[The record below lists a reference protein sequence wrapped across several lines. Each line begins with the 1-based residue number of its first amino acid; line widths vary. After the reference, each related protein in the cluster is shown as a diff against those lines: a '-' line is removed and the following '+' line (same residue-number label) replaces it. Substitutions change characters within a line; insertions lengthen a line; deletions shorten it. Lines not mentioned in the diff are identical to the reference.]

1 MKRKLIKATETAII
15 ELQNKYKDFKILLYY
30 NVKRN
35 DYELIIDVEKYGL
48 DDEFGSGL
56 KKILGKELYSKGL
69 DIYTY
74 FIDDFD
80 EKKKKQE
87 SMMIR
92 LKIWA
97 FFRPVIALFWPLRDK
112 IFFWVNSWEE
122 Y

>member
-1 MKRKLIKATETAII
+1 MNLDQVCRRFL
-15 ELQNKYKDFKILLYY
+15 
-30 NVKRN
+30 VKSFTQ
-35 DYELIIDVEKYGL
+35 K
-48 DDEFGSGL
+48 S
-56 KKILGKELYSKGL
+56 L

>member
-15 ELQNKYKDFKILLYY
+15 ELQNKYQDLKILLYY

-56 KKILGKELYSKGL
+56 QKILGKELYSNGL

-80 EKKKKQE
+80 EKKRNRK
-87 SMMIR
+87 
-92 LKIWA
+92 
-97 FFRPVIALFWPLRDK
+97 V
-112 IFFWVNSWEE
+112 
-122 Y
+122 

>member
-15 ELQNKYKDFKILLYY
+15 ELQNKYKDLKILLYY

-56 KKILGKELYSKGL
+56 QKILGKELYSKSL

>member
-1 MKRKLIKATETAII
+1 MGRKLIRATEAAII
-15 ELQNKYKDFKILLYY
+15 ELQNKYKDLKILLYY
-30 NVKRN
+30 NVRRN

-56 KKILGKELYSKGL
+56 QNILGEKLYSKGL

-87 SMMIR
+87 SMKIR
-92 LKIWA
+92 LMIWS
-97 FFRPVIALFWPLRDK
+97 FFRPVITLFWPFRNK
-112 IFFWVNSWEE
+112 ILFWVNSWEE
-122 Y
+122 

>member
-1 MKRKLIKATETAII
+1 MGRKLIRATEAAII
-15 ELQNKYKDFKILLYY
+15 ELQNKYKDLKILLYY
-30 NVKRN
+30 NVRRN

-56 KKILGKELYSKGL
+56 QNILGEKLYSKGL

-87 SMMIR
+87 SMKIR
-92 LKIWA
+92 LKIWS
-97 FFRPVIALFWPLRDK
+97 FFRPVITLFWPFRNK
-112 IFFWVNSWEE
+112 ILFWVNSWEE
-122 Y
+122 